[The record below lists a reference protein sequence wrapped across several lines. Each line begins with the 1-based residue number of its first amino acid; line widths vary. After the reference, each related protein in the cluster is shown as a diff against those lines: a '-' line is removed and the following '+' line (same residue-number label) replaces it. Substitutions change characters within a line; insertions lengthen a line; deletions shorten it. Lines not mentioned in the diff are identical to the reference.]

1 MSDPEKT
8 ISMEIPESAVASVQ
22 DFLEK
27 RKSGN
32 KAGLI
37 LGVQLPDFGDGN
49 TNTWAVYEL
58 AERRWVFLSE
68 KQ

>member
-27 RKSGN
+27 LKSGN

-49 TNTWAVYEL
+49 TWAVYEL